1 MDGPAFAGRECRT
14 GILSPALTTRGM
26 GLEEMTRVAEL
37 IDEVLTRKD
46 DATIERVRS
55 DVEELAAGF
64 PLYDR
69 ASVRKLAH
77 A

>member
-1 MDGPAFAGRECRT
+1 
-14 GILSPALTTRGM
+14 M

-46 DATIERVRS
+46 DATVERVRA